1 MSGPDVRP
9 PPRDRHST
17 TGMGFAILGS
27 PHGLRAWGLPSSVL
41 HTRKVRH
48 MDHILGAELWLF
60 AADDP
65 TGAGDTGGL
74 LLIATPTGKHWHW
87 MPGQEYTDT
96 AHLQAMAL
104 HYIGTL
110 GLDELTVRECTT
122 TEVYLLTRED
132 DGQTSDDEE
141 DT

>member
-1 MSGPDVRP
+1 V
-9 PPRDRHST
+9 
-17 TGMGFAILGS
+17 
-27 PHGLRAWGLPSSVL
+27 LRAWGVL
-41 HTRKVRH
+41 SRFLHKGKVLY

-87 MPGQEYTDT
+87 LPGQEYTDT

-104 HYIGTL
+104 HYIGTP
-110 GLDELTVRECTT
+110 GLDEMTVRECTT
-122 TEVYLLTRED
+122 TEVYLLTQDE
-132 DGQTSDDEE
+132 DGQASDDEE
-141 DT
+141 DA

>member
-1 MSGPDVRP
+1 
-9 PPRDRHST
+9 
-17 TGMGFAILGS
+17 
-27 PHGLRAWGLPSSVL
+27 
-41 HTRKVRH
+41 

-87 MPGQEYTDT
+87 MPGQEYEDK

-110 GLDELTVRECTT
+110 GLDEMTVRECTT

-141 DT
+141 DA

>member
-1 MSGPDVRP
+1 
-9 PPRDRHST
+9 
-17 TGMGFAILGS
+17 
-27 PHGLRAWGLPSSVL
+27 
-41 HTRKVRH
+41 

-65 TGAGDTGGL
+65 TGAGDPGGL

-110 GLDELTVRECTT
+110 GLDEITVRECTT

-132 DGQTSDDEE
+132 DGQASDDQE

>member
-1 MSGPDVRP
+1 
-9 PPRDRHST
+9 
-17 TGMGFAILGS
+17 
-27 PHGLRAWGLPSSVL
+27 
-41 HTRKVRH
+41 

-65 TGAGDTGGL
+65 TGAGDAGGL

-87 MPGQEYTDT
+87 LPGQEYTDT

-110 GLDELTVRECTT
+110 GLDEMTVRECTT
-122 TEVYLLTRED
+122 TEVYLVTRED

-141 DT
+141 DA